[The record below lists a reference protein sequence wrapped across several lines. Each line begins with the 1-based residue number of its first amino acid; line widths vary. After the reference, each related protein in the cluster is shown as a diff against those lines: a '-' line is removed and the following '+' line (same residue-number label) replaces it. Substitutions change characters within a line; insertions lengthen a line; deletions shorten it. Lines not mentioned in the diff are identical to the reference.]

1 MAWPTTYN
9 VLQLDEVDSTNEE
22 ARRIAIRG
30 FDAEQK
36 PLWIIANRQSAG
48 RGRQGRD
55 WFSPQGNLMCSLLLP
70 LTEARAG
77 KNSAELGFVAG
88 LALHDML
95 CAVVGEGA
103 AVHLKWPNDI
113 LLDGAK
119 IGGILLEALDA
130 PLLTIGIGL
139 NLAHHPTD
147 TPYPAISLHTAT
159 GQPVSPHDA
168 LEKLAVSFDHWL
180 SHWQADGFASV
191 RDVWCRHAYGLGE
204 AIHVKLPHSDVTGV
218 FESLGA
224 DGQLVLRQHDDTIQ
238 HIAAGDVFFNQK
250 EKK

>member
-1 MAWPTTYN
+1 MAWPETYN

-22 ARRIAIRG
+22 ARRISKGG
-30 FDAEQK
+30 FDADQK

-70 LTEARAG
+70 LTGAG
-77 KNSAELGFVAG
+77 KNPAELGFVAG
-88 LALHDML
+88 LALRDML
-95 CAVVGEGA
+95 CAVVGESA
-103 AVHLKWPNDI
+103 AVRLKWPNDI

-119 IGGILLEALDA
+119 IGGILLETLDA
-130 PLLTIGIGL
+130 PLIAIGMGL

-147 TPYPAISLHTAT
+147 TPYPAISLHAAT
-159 GQPVSPHDA
+159 RQSVAPHDA
-168 LEKLAVSFDHWL
+168 LEKLAVCFDHWL
-180 SHWQADGFASV
+180 SRWQADGFAAV
-191 RDVWCRHAYGLGE
+191 RDAWCHHAYGLGE
-204 AIHVKLPHSDVTGV
+204 AIHVKLPHGDVAGV
-218 FESLGA
+218 FESLNT
-224 DGQLVLRQHDDTIQ
+224 DGQLVLRQPDDTIQ